1 MDRFDIFRVKALFCI
16 ELQPNPHA
24 PGTTVLLKEVFM
36 LIKDWMTTAVLTIDA
51 NTSVMRAT
59 RIMKENNIRRLPV
72 LP

>member
-1 MDRFDIFRVKALFCI
+1 
-16 ELQPNPHA
+16 
-24 PGTTVLLKEVFM
+24 M